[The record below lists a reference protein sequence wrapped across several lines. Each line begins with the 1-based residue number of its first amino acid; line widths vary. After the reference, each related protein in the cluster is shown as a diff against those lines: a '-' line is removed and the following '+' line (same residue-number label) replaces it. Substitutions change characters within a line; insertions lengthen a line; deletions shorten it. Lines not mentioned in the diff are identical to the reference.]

1 MVDRITQRL
10 VAPAAISTFLLSAL
24 VGCGGPELI
33 AEDAPVIPT
42 PGPSGEKALTV
53 VVAVIDSLMP
63 TDLDATAMPNVTALY
78 EEGTL
83 YRQSRSVF
91 SAETIPNHI
100 AMMTGVY
107 PDRNGVPT
115 NNFWDKDALP
125 NDPGDEDLDN
135 PNEVTAKTLF
145 TWIDE
150 QCRTGAT
157 PRNPDFKHS
166 AAMSKTY
173 LWEVFR
179 GDAEDPQDNDAGII
193 NIAPDVHWDPQTSPA
208 YIGPGSEHTPDN
220 ATGPQAVA
228 QLPDADFLFV
238 NLGDVDRSSHAS
250 GTSARQGA
258 RSTADAQIGTLI
270 NNLKDNERWENT
282 VFIISSDHGMD
293 FSDPATTPPTSPT
306 PNGVANSV
314 STQPLLDALAEPVD
328 GLTGLGCGF
337 MPMLAVQNGGTNSLV
352 VTAAIDTPADVT
364 AREES
369 LRAARACILNFDAE
383 NDATAGTCEA
393 AVGASC
399 YTTLSKPVY
408 IDQVEHAWY
417 VNPELYSGNNL
428 IGALATDTNGK
439 TPASIKSRHE
449 NLGDLVLVMGDG
461 YKFSEPD
468 ASGNPIPGNHG
479 HLVTINNTIIV
490 GGGADFLRTGQEI
503 TTGGVDLTGEFD
515 PFDRA
520 PEQSENVDVAATVAW
535 ILGLDIQDS
544 QFPDANSSFPDYG
557 DGFARNG
564 FDGRVLEEAF
574 IVDNDDFSVFPSN
587 CGLAPDPLAP

>member
-1 MVDRITQRL
+1 MKHRL
-10 VAPAAISTFLLSAL
+10 LASTVVPAILISAL
-24 VGCGGPELI
+24 SGCTSP
-33 AEDAPVIPT
+33 DQPVEEPIIPI

-63 TDLDATAMPNVTALY
+63 EDLDATSMPNVTALF

-107 PDRNGVPT
+107 PDRNGIPT
-115 NNFWDKDALP
+115 NNFWDRDALP

-150 QCRTGAT
+150 QCRAGDT
-157 PRNPDFKHS
+157 PRNSEFKH
-166 AAMSKTY
+166 AAVMSKTY

-179 GDAEDPQDNDAGII
+179 GDEVDPQDNDAGIV
-193 NIAPDVHWDPQTSPA
+193 NIPPDTHWDPQTSPA

-220 ATGPQAVA
+220 STGPQAVSD
-228 QLPDADFLFV
+228 LPEADFLFV
-238 NLGDVDRSSHAS
+238 NLGDVDRSSHAGGS
-250 GTSARQGA
+250 SVRQGA
-258 RSTADAQIGTLI
+258 RTTADVQIGDLI

-293 FSDPATTPPTSPT
+293 FSDSTSNPPTDPT
-306 PNGVANSV
+306 ALPNGPANAV
-314 STQPLLDALAEPVD
+314 STQPLLDALAVPV
-328 GLTGLGCGF
+328 TTVATVTSGCGF
-337 MPMLAVQNGGTNSLV
+337 APLLAVQNGGTNSIV
-352 VTAAIDTPADVT
+352 TTTETVTAAEIT

-369 LRAARACILNFDAE
+369 LRAARACIVNFDAI
-383 NDATAGTCEA
+383 NDSTAGSCEDI
-393 AVGASC
+393 VGTTC
-399 YTTLSKPVY
+399 YTSLSKPTY
-408 IDQVEHAWY
+408 IDQVTHAWY
-417 VNPELYSGNNL
+417 VNPELYNGNAL
-428 IGALATDTNGK
+428 IGMLADDTNGI

-449 NLGDLVLVMGDG
+449 NLGDLVLVVADG
-461 YKFSEPD
+461 YKFAEPD
-468 ASGNPIPGNHG
+468 LSGNPIVGNHG
-479 HLVTINNTIIV
+479 HMVTIKNTIIV

-503 TTGGVDLTGEFD
+503 TTGGIDLNGEFD

-520 PEQSENVDVAATVAW
+520 DEQSENVDVAATVAW
-535 ILGLDIQDS
+535 VLGLDIQDN
-544 QFPDANSSFPDYG
+544 QFPDAGGNFPDYG

-574 IVDNDDFSVFPSN
+574 IMPNDDFSVFPSN
-587 CGLAPDPLAP
+587 CGIAPDDDPAP

>member
-1 MVDRITQRL
+1 MVDRMKQRL
-10 VAPAAISTFLLSAL
+10 VAPVIISTFLISAL
-24 VGCGGPELI
+24 WGCGSTSPEQPALP
-33 AEDAPVIPT
+33 A

-78 EEGTL
+78 EGGTL

-91 SAETIPNHI
+91 SAETIPNHV

-107 PDRNGVPT
+107 PDRNGIPT
-115 NNFWDKDALP
+115 NNFWDREALP
-125 NDPGDEDLDN
+125 NEPGDEDLDN

-150 QCRTGAT
+150 QCRVGAA
-157 PRNPDFKHS
+157 PRNPGFKHS

-179 GDAEDPQDNDAGII
+179 GDDADPQGNDAGIT
-193 NIAPDVHWDPQTSPA
+193 NIAPDVHWDPQTSLA

-220 ATGPQAVA
+220 ATGPQAVS

-238 NLGDVDRSSHAS
+238 NLGDVDRSSHA
-250 GTSARQGA
+250 GGSAVRQGA
-258 RSTADAQIGTLI
+258 RTTADIQIGNLI
-270 NNLKDNERWENT
+270 NNLKDNNRWENT
-282 VFIISSDHGMD
+282 IFIISSDHGMD

-314 STQPLLDALAEPVD
+314 STQPLLDDLADPVD
-328 GLTGLGCGF
+328 GLTGLGCGYT
-337 MPMLAVQNGGTNSLV
+337 PLLAVQNGGTNSIV
-352 VTAAIDTPADVT
+352 ATAAVTNAVEIT
-364 AREES
+364 AREDS
-369 LRAARACILNFDAE
+369 LRAARACVLNFDAE
-383 NDATAGTCEA
+383 NDSTAGLCSDV
-393 AVGASC
+393 VGANC
-399 YTTLSKPVY
+399 YSTLSKPVY
-408 IDQVEHAWY
+408 LDKIEHAWY
-417 VNPELYSGNNL
+417 VNPDLYSGNTL
-428 IGALATDTNGK
+428 IGALASDSNGI
-439 TPASIKSRHE
+439 TPDSIKSRHE

-479 HLVTINNTIIV
+479 HLVTINNTIII

-503 TTGGVDLTGEFD
+503 TTGGVDIGGNFD

-535 ILGLDIQDS
+535 LLGLDIQNS
-544 QFPDANSSFPDYG
+544 QFPDAGGSFPDYG
-557 DGFARNG
+557 DSFERDG
-564 FDGRVLEEAF
+564 FDGRILTEAF
-574 IVDNDDFSVFPSN
+574 VMPNDDFTVFPSN
-587 CGLAPDPLAP
+587 CGLAPDDVFIP